1 MNDCWHVYLY
11 GIMWRTADANPELPE
26 NLRVTVDADSR
37 ADAMNIIGN
46 GEQSVT
52 RVVVRPVVGRDAVG
66 GVFGEQGQPVIE
78 RPGIQQRRFFI

>member
-37 ADAMNIIGN
+37 ADAIGSAL
-46 GEQSVT
+46 EQASDEFDALIEGTEQIEAT
-52 RVVVRPVVGRDAVG
+52 RR
-66 GVFGEQGQPVIE
+66 
-78 RPGIQQRRFFI
+78 